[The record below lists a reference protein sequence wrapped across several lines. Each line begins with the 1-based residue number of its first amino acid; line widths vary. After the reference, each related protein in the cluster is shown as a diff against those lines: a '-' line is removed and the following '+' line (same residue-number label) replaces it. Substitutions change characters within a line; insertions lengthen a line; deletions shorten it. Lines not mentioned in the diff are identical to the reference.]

1 MRLELGEGVFVRI
14 EVGTVGRQIVELW
27 GGGLSLEP
35 STIEIEWIDPP
46 ICRPPGTESPWVKS
60 AWLSRIAGFAGT
72 ICTIAY
78 SVPPTCTI
86 KSAFFVRGMTNAN
99 CSKAAGG
106 ELAADGEARTSS
118 GSCMRF
124 SFAPTIVAQS
134 VG

>member
-99 CSKAAGG
+99 CRSGGRRTAG
-106 ELAADGEARTSS
+106 
-118 GSCMRF
+118 
-124 SFAPTIVAQS
+124 
-134 VG
+134 